1 MASQSAS
8 QDVDD
13 QRFAELLKPIK
24 DLTQNWQ
31 VPLADLLSTYIED
44 LKHVTITFDGGETS
58 VNFAEA
64 ALLLQGTASVYGKK
78 VDFLWQMVLQTL
90 DMLRSKKEADGEEGD
105 AEGEGGPT
113 QKGRKKNQLD
123 TTREFG
129 LLEAELGKNIDV
141 KNEEESLEERK
152 NALNFIYITPRQLI
166 EKEGSEQKA
175 VKVNLYMGVQ
185 QGKWDILAGKEDF
198 RINSQYVSVT
208 GGLGEDLTVDNQYLS
223 VSIDQDYE
231 EDLTLPPASPE
242 QEPPPLATSI
252 FTPAETDDP
261 HNPIAPD
268 PDMSLGNVSHNS
280 IRADGQHDSTP
291 TTGDCIASVLSP
303 QTVLDKTP
311 EPEVDPW
318 APLDPYQ
325 DMSTPRPMKPKKTIR
340 LPPSLTT
347 KHDKTKPLPP
357 IEQYLMQ
364 EMTDSLYNPAMLP
377 NVPPAFY
384 DLAVLEM
391 SRRRAREKE
400 ERRKRLAE
408 VPGVR
413 REVIYDQEHYEE
425 GGQDIFDQVDD
436 MPEDDDDDGIEIPD
450 NFQDDLPNPHLGGDV
465 GSFVVENIGTDG
477 VAESETG
484 DSYEELVA
492 RRVQEFVHKSQ
503 EFLKSSELTQRVAK
517 WHQMIGPRLDRVE
530 QRKAFDVHLYGSRV
544 LSSFDDL
551 PETSKESCYVPFNTV
566 VRGQKGEEVAR
577 YFLSTL
583 MLANTMNVG
592 VSTEPGTDPQLG
604 MDNVRLKLLSS
615 MRHHEQLADF
625 QAASQ
630 AESAEMVAG
639 VEIGGV
645 DPDVVREE
653 GPTRAKRPK
662 KAAKKKK
669 NEAELESDDEE
680 SEEEFRKPKVPAKKG
695 KKK

>member
-13 QRFAELLKPIK
+13 QRFVELLKPIK

-90 DMLRSKKEADGEEGD
+90 EMLRSKKEADGEEGD
-105 AEGEGGPT
+105 AEGGPT

-123 TTREFG
+123 ITRDFE

-223 VSIDQDYE
+223 VSFDQDYD

-242 QEPPPLATSI
+242 QVPPPLATSLL
-252 FTPAETDDP
+252 TSAEPDDP
-261 HNPIAPD
+261 QNPIAPD
-268 PDMSLGNVSHNS
+268 PDLGNMSHNS
-280 IRADGQHDSTP
+280 IRADAQHDSTP
-291 TTGDCIASVLSP
+291 TSGDCIASVMSP
-303 QTVLDKTP
+303 QPVLDKTP

-347 KHDKTKPLPP
+347 KYNTTKPLPP

-364 EMTDSLYNPAMLP
+364 EMTDSLYNPSMLP
-377 NVPPAFY
+377 SVPPAFY

-391 SRRRAREKE
+391 SRRRAWEKE
-400 ERRKRLAE
+400 ERKRRLAE
-408 VPGVR
+408 APGVR
-413 REVIYDQEHYEE
+413 REVMYDQD
-425 GGQDIFDQVDD
+425 GQDIFDQADD
-436 MPEDDDDDGIEIPD
+436 MPEDDDDGIEIPD
-450 NFQDDLPNPHLGGDV
+450 NFHDDLPNPHLGGDV

-477 VAESETG
+477 GEESETG

-544 LSSFDDL
+544 LKSFDDN
-551 PETSKESCYVPFNTV
+551 PAKSNESSYVPFNTV

-592 VSTEPGTDPQLG
+592 ISTEPGTDPQMG

-662 KAAKKKK
+662 KATKKKK
-669 NEAELESDDEE
+669 KAEWESDDDDDE
-680 SEEEFRKPKVPAKKG
+680 SEEEFRKPKVPPKKG